1 MLDTDQARDR
11 AHDIVT
17 RARKQG
23 ADAADAVFAADAS
36 LDVSV
41 RLGKLEDIGR
51 SESAELGLR
60 VFVGRRSASVS
71 TSDLSAAAL
80 DTHALVRR
88 LRATGLSE
96 DQAEAI
102 TAAIRESR
110 DSDLTNLVTKT
121 DLAEA
126 KFDIMKWVI
135 GSIGFQTIVIVG
147 AIVALSRAAH

>member
-1 MLDTDQARDR
+1 LPRRDEGATFAEAAIR
-11 AHDIVT
+11 IRPIDPDGSNT
-17 RARKQG
+17 RTSPM
-23 ADAADAVFAADAS
+23 AA
-36 LDVSV
+36 
-41 RLGKLEDIGR
+41 
-51 SESAELGLR
+51 
-60 VFVGRRSASVS
+60 
-71 TSDLSAAAL
+71 LSL